1 MLHTQTQCTSMHVHG
16 FTTGQKTVEN
26 QDWAVGRG
34 PPCSHGLR
42 AVVRGPRAA
51 AGPRAVAIPW
61 AVAGRPGPL
70 GRRGPLGRGPA
81 FSKTQYPSAN
91 HASSKPVQIPLLSL
105 EAEACHW
112 PSQVILAHCSLAQWT
127 TANFYCNTQNAC
139 KESMVAACIRLNRC
153 FPQQV

>member
-16 FTTGQKTVEN
+16 LTTGQKTVEN
-26 QDWAVGRG
+26 QDWAVGR
-34 PPCSHGLR
+34 R
-42 AVVRGPRAA
+42 AVTGCGPWSVGRGPRAA

-61 AVAGRPGPL
+61 AVAGCPGPL

-105 EAEACHW
+105 EAEACH
-112 PSQVILAHCSLAQWT
+112 
-127 TANFYCNTQNAC
+127 
-139 KESMVAACIRLNRC
+139 
-153 FPQQV
+153 